1 MKTFR
6 MVPTAIMVLG
16 LTSVTIAQ
24 QKDTDDKTA
33 KPSRV
38 AVDTV
43 KLTGT
48 VKAVGLDRKT
58 GWSSG
63 YR

>member
-6 MVPTAIMVLG
+6 MVLTAIMLLG

-48 VKAVGLDRKT
+48 VKAVDLDRKT